1 MKLKKRPEIPP
12 CENCATRFKSVFC
25 NLNQQELGL
34 LSEHKGCAFYKK
46 EQIIFREDAYP
57 HGLFCINKGKV
68 KVSKIG
74 NEGKEQIVRL
84 AKEGDILG
92 YRALLSGEAYTA
104 SAFAIEETDICYIPK
119 EIFAQ
124 ILEYNTGLSLQL
136 IKRLATDLKLAEDK
150 IINLAQKPVRE
161 RLAEA
166 LLFLKEIYGLD
177 DDQRTLKVTMKREE
191 IANIAGTSVESTI
204 RTLSEFNKEKLI
216 KIDGKRIKILDFKE
230 LLTTANVLE

>member
-12 CENCATRFKSVFC
+12 CENCTSRYKSIFC
-25 NLNQQELGL
+25 NLSMEELEK
-34 LSEHKGCAFYKK
+34 LSEHKGCAYYKK

-57 HGLFCINKGKV
+57 HGLFCINRGKV
-68 KVSKIG
+68 KIAKVG

-84 AKEGDILG
+84 AKEGDIIG

-119 EIFAQ
+119 ETFFT
-124 ILEYNTGLSLQL
+124 ILEENTGLSMQVM
-136 IKRLATDLKLAEDK
+136 KRLATDLKSAEEK

-166 LLFLKEIYGLD
+166 LLFLKNVYGID
-177 DDQRTLKVTMKREE
+177 DDQKTLKVVMKREE

-204 RTLSEFNKEKLI
+204 RTLSEFNKERLI
-216 KIDGKRIKILDFKE
+216 KIEGKRIKILNMKE
-230 LLTTANVLE
+230 LLLTANILD